1 MCDTVTRLGPEEK
14 AFAEKNVGIL
24 FAFMRHYHLPEDYF
38 GALAI
43 AYVRFVG
50 RYLSENEKYSYS
62 FSTLVWQRLR
72 SELSHILRKEQRE
85 RTLPIS
91 NELRETIGQEDS
103 YFENTGLDEAKSLLT
118 QKQRQ
123 ALFLRVQ
130 GYTNAQIASMTG
142 VTERAIEKRFS
153 RIRKAFKRASEE

>member
-1 MCDTVTRLGPEEK
+1 MCDTVTRLSPAEK
-14 AFAEKNVGIL
+14 EFAEKNIGIL

-50 RYLSENEKYSYS
+50 RYLPENKKYSYS

-72 SELSHILRKEQRE
+72 SELSHIVRKEQRE

-118 QKQRQ
+118 QKQQQ
-123 ALFLRVQ
+123 ALFLKVQ